1 VKNHKT
7 TRLLLLFSLF
17 LPVRAASP
25 ELLSE
30 SRDLALCKP
39 DPALPQ
45 RPEIGDRAYQPG
57 YLYMEA
63 DEAEAI
69 EDRGATLRGGVELIR
84 DQQAL
89 RTDVLIYDKPKNT
102 VNIQGNAQFWDKA
115 VFLSGPRGLWDL
127 GTNVAQFEAGEYRL
141 LERRGHGQAGIIKS
155 FSQEDLTRLE
165 EVDYTTCDEEPAVWG
180 LAAKYL
186 KLDHAEERGQA
197 THVTLQVKDIP
208 VFYWPYLSFPLS
220 DKRKSGF
227 LTPKIGY
234 SSKSGADVSVPY
246 YWNIAPEYDATLIP
260 RFLSKRGVMLGGEL
274 RYLLRSGR
282 GQLNLEYLP
291 SDSASKD
298 NNDRSLF
305 VLNHQQGFAEGR
317 GHVYLSYAHA
327 SDNRYLE
334 DFGTSL
340 SLTSQIF
347 LEQRADI
354 AYGGS
359 FWNLL
364 GRVQGY
370 QSMDPTLIG
379 VNKPYE
385 RLPQIVFQ
393 AYLPGGFRGLQLQFQ
408 AEAVNFDRDADPTG
422 GRNPIGERIDLK
434 PSVSL
439 PLHTRAAF
447 LIPKLSLRHTQ
458 YLLDNTSPEI
468 PEEISRTVPIFS
480 LDSGLFMERDFE
492 FGGAAYL
499 QTLEPRLFYLYIP
512 DRDQNAIPLFDTNR
526 YDVSFFRLFR
536 EDRFSG
542 PDRVGDANQV
552 TLALTSRFINR
563 DSGLE
568 HLRASLGQ
576 IIYFEDR
583 NVTLPRLTTSGTLVL
598 SGPPNTD
605 ALSETVAEINA
616 RLLSAWNLR
625 GNLTWDPN
633 SSKVQKGTLGVRYWP
648 DPYTVFNA
656 EYRLRQDV
664 PNSLGK
670 IEDLKQTD
678 VSFRWPLTPKWS
690 LVGRWNYS
698 LNTDKTLET
707 VGGIEYNSCCWGL
720 SAVARR
726 YLSRAADLSSEIGRY
741 DTAFYVQLELKGL
754 AGLGRSTTS
763 FLKRSIPGYQN
774 EF

>member
-1 VKNHKT
+1 
-7 TRLLLLFSLF
+7 
-17 LPVRAASP
+17 
-25 ELLSE
+25 
-30 SRDLALCKP
+30 LCKP

-89 RTDVLIYDKPKNT
+89 RTDALIYDKPKNT

-115 VFLSGPRGLWDL
+115 VFLSGPRGFWDL
-127 GTNVAQFEAGEYRL
+127 GNNVAEFKGGEYRL
-141 LERRGHGQAGIIKS
+141 LERRGRGKAGIIKA
-155 FSQEDLTRLE
+155 FSAEDLTRLE
-165 EVDYTTCDEEPAVWG
+165 EVDYTTCDEEPAVWR

-186 KLDHAEERGQA
+186 KLDHAEEWGQA
-197 THVTLQVKDIP
+197 THITLRVKDIP
-208 VFYWPYLSFPLS
+208 VLYWPYLSFPLS

-234 SSKSGADVSVPY
+234 SSKSGADVSLPY

-260 RFLSKRGVMLGGEL
+260 RFLGKRGVMLGGEF
-274 RYLLRSGR
+274 RYLLRSGG

-291 SDSASKD
+291 SDSASED
-298 NNDRSLF
+298 NDDRSLF
-305 VLNHQQGFAEGR
+305 ALNHQQGFAEGR
-317 GHVYLSYAHA
+317 GYVYLTYAHA

-354 AYGGS
+354 AYRGS

-370 QSMDPTLIG
+370 QSMDRTLADE
-379 VNKPYE
+379 NEPYD

-393 AYLPGGFRGLQLQFQ
+393 AYLPGGFRGLHLQFQ
-408 AEAVNFDRDADPTG
+408 AEAVNFDRDTG
-422 GRNPIGERIDLK
+422 AIGGRIDLK

-439 PLHTRAAF
+439 PIHTRAAF

-458 YLLDNTSPEI
+458 YLLDNTGSETPDD
-468 PEEISRTVPIFS
+468 ISRTVPIFS

-492 FGGAAYL
+492 LGEAAYL

-512 DRDQNAIPLFDTNR
+512 DRNQDAIPLFDTNR
-526 YDVSFFRLFR
+526 YDISFFRLFR

-583 NVTLPRLTTSGTLVL
+583 NVTLPRLTTSGTLVP

-605 ALSETVAEINA
+605 ALSATVAELSA
-616 RLLSAWNLR
+616 RLLSAWYLR

-633 SSKVQKGTLGVRYWP
+633 SSKVKKGTLGVRYWP

-664 PNSLGK
+664 RNSLGQ
-670 IEDLKQTD
+670 IEDLEQTD
-678 VSFRWPLTPKWS
+678 VSFRWPLMPKWS

-698 LNTDKTLET
+698 LDTDKTLET

-726 YLSRAADLSSEIGRY
+726 YLSGAADRLSETGRY

-754 AGLGRSTTS
+754 AGLGRGTTG

>member
-1 VKNHKT
+1 MPKT
-7 TRLLLLFSLF
+7 LRLVLLFSLF
-17 LPVRAASP
+17 LPLRAAFP
-25 ELLSE
+25 ELLPE
-30 SRDLALCKP
+30 SRSLALCKP

-45 RPEIGDRAYQPG
+45 RPEIGDRAYRPG

-63 DEAEAI
+63 DQAHAI

-115 VFLSGPRGLWDL
+115 VFLSGPRGFWDL
-127 GTNVAQFEAGEYRL
+127 GTNVAEFKGGEYRL
-141 LERRGHGQAGIIKS
+141 LERRGRGKAGIIKA
-155 FSQEDLTRLE
+155 FSAEDLTRLE
-165 EVDYTTCDEEPAVWG
+165 EVDYTTCDEEPAVWR

-186 KLDHAEERGQA
+186 KLDHAEQWGQA
-197 THVTLQVKDIP
+197 THITLRVRDIP
-208 VFYWPYLSFPLS
+208 VLYWPYLSFPLS

-227 LTPKIGY
+227 LAPKIGY
-234 SSKSGADVSVPY
+234 SSKSGADVSLPY

-274 RYLLRSGR
+274 RYLLRSGE

-291 SDSASKD
+291 SDSASED
-298 NNDRSLF
+298 NDDRSLLA
-305 VLNHQQGFAEGR
+305 LNHQQGFAEGR
-317 GHVYLSYAHA
+317 GYVYLTYARA

-354 AYGGS
+354 AYRGS

-370 QSMDPTLIG
+370 QSMDPLLV
-379 VNKPYE
+379 VNKPYD
-385 RLPQIVFQ
+385 RLPQIVFH
-393 AYLPGGFRGLQLQFQ
+393 AHLPGGFRGLHLQFQ
-408 AEAVNFDRDADPTG
+408 AEAVNFDREAG
-422 GRNPIGERIDLK
+422 PIGGRIDLK
-434 PSVSL
+434 PSVSF
-439 PLHTRAAF
+439 PIYTRAAF

-458 YLLDNTSPEI
+458 YLLDNTDPEI
-468 PEEISRTVPIFS
+468 PIPDDISRTVPIFS

-492 FGGAAYL
+492 LAGAAYL

-512 DRDQNAIPLFDTNR
+512 DRNQGAIPVFDTNR
-526 YDVSFFRLFR
+526 YDISFFRLFR

-552 TLALTSRFINR
+552 TLALTSRFISR
-563 DSGLE
+563 DSGVE

-576 IIYFEDR
+576 IVYFEDR
-583 NVTLPRLTTSGTLVL
+583 NVTLPND
-598 SGPPNTD
+598 PIIDTD
-605 ALSETVAEINA
+605 TLSETVAELNA
-616 RLLSAWNLR
+616 RLFSAWGLR
-625 GNLTWDPN
+625 GNLTWDPS

-664 PNSLGK
+664 PNSLGR
-670 IEDLKQTD
+670 IEDLEQTD
-678 VSFRWPLTPKWS
+678 ISFRWPLTPKWS

-726 YLSRAADLSSEIGRY
+726 YLSRAADRPNEIGRY
-741 DTAFYVQLELKGL
+741 DTGFYVQLELKGL

>member
-1 VKNHKT
+1 
-7 TRLLLLFSLF
+7 
-17 LPVRAASP
+17 
-25 ELLSE
+25 
-30 SRDLALCKP
+30 LCKP

-63 DEAEAI
+63 DEAEAT

-165 EVDYTTCDEEPAVWG
+165 EVDYTTCDEEPAVWT

-186 KLDHAEERGQA
+186 KLNHAEEWGQA
-197 THVTLQVKDIP
+197 THVTLRIKDIP
-208 VFYWPYLSFPLS
+208 VLYWPYFSFPLS

-234 SSKSGADVSVPY
+234 SSKSGADASVPY

-260 RFLSKRGVMLGGEL
+260 RFLSKRGVMLGGEF

-305 VLNHQQGFAEGR
+305 ALNHQQGFAEGR
-317 GHVYLSYAHA
+317 GYVYLNYARA

-370 QSMDPTLIG
+370 QSMDPTLIDI
-379 VNKPYE
+379 NKPYD

-393 AYLPGGFRGLQLQFQ
+393 AHLPGGFRGLQLQFQ
-408 AEAVNFDRDADPTG
+408 AEAVNFDRDTG
-422 GRNPIGERIDLK
+422 PIGGRIDLK
-434 PSVSL
+434 PSLSF

-458 YLLDNTSPEI
+458 YLLDKTSPEATSSK
-468 PEEISRTVPIFS
+468 EISRTVPIFS

-512 DRDQNAIPLFDTNR
+512 DRDQNAIPLFDTSR
-526 YDVSFFRLFR
+526 YDISFFRLFR

-542 PDRVGDANQV
+542 ADRVGDANQV
-552 TLALTSRFINR
+552 TLALTSRFISR
-563 DSGLE
+563 DSGVE
-568 HLRASLGQ
+568 HLRASVGQ

-583 NVTLPRLTTSGTLVL
+583 NVTLER
-598 SGPPNTD
+598 SGPPNTNAPSGTVAELNTLERSGPPD
-605 ALSETVAEINA
+605 TNALSETVAELSA
-616 RLLSAWNLR
+616 RLFSAWGLR

-664 PNSLGK
+664 PNSLGQ

-698 LNTDKTLET
+698 LDTDKTLET

>member
-1 VKNHKT
+1 M
-7 TRLLLLFSLF
+7 
-17 LPVRAASP
+17 
-25 ELLSE
+25 
-30 SRDLALCKP
+30 CKP

-115 VFLSGPRGLWDL
+115 VFLSGPRGFWDL
-127 GTNVAQFEAGEYRL
+127 GTNVAEFKGGEYRL
-141 LERRGHGQAGIIKS
+141 LERRGRGKAGIIKA
-155 FSQEDLTRLE
+155 FGEKDLTRLE
-165 EVDYTTCDEEPAVWG
+165 EVDYTTCDEEPAVWR

-186 KLDHAEERGQA
+186 KLNHAEEWGQA
-197 THVTLQVKDIP
+197 THITLRVKDIP
-208 VFYWPYLSFPLS
+208 VLYWPYLSFPLS

-227 LTPKIGY
+227 LAPKIGY
-234 SSKSGADVSVPY
+234 SSKSGADVSLPY

-260 RFLSKRGVMLGGEL
+260 RFLSKRGVMLGGEF
-274 RYLLRSGR
+274 RYLLRSGG

-291 SDSASKD
+291 SDSASED
-298 NNDRSLF
+298 NDDRSLF
-305 VLNHQQGFAEGR
+305 ALNHQQGFAEGR
-317 GHVYLSYAHA
+317 GYVYLTYARA

-370 QSMDPTLIG
+370 QSMDPTLADI
-379 VNKPYE
+379 NKPYD
-385 RLPQIVFQ
+385 RLPQIVFH
-393 AYLPGGFRGLQLQFQ
+393 AYLPGGFRGLHLQFQ
-408 AEAVNFDRDADPTG
+408 AEAVNFDRDIDAIG
-422 GRNPIGERIDLK
+422 GRIDLK
-434 PSVSL
+434 PSVSF
-439 PLHTRAAF
+439 PVYTRAAF
-447 LIPKLSLRHTQ
+447 LVPKLSLRHTQ
-458 YLLDNTSPEI
+458 YLLDNTDPGI
-468 PEEISRTVPIFS
+468 PDDISRTVPIFS

-492 FGGAAYL
+492 LAGAAYL

-512 DRDQNAIPLFDTNR
+512 DRNQDAIPVFDTNR
-526 YDVSFFRLFR
+526 YDISFFRLFR

-552 TLALTSRFINR
+552 TLALTSRFISQ
-563 DSGLE
+563 DSGVE

-583 NVTLPRLTTSGTLVL
+583 NVTLRRG
-598 SGPPNTD
+598 GPPNTD
-605 ALSETVAEINA
+605 ALSETVAELGA
-616 RLLSAWNLR
+616 RLFSAWSLR
-625 GNLTWDPN
+625 GNFTWDPD

-664 PNSLGK
+664 PNVLRQR
-670 IEDLKQTD
+670 EDLEQTD

-698 LNTDKTLET
+698 LDTDRTLET

-726 YLSRAADLSSEIGRY
+726 YLSRAADQPSEIGPY

-754 AGLGRSTTS
+754 AGLGRGTTS